1 MKTLGALLAIAVAA
15 GAAGLAF
22 VYSGR
27 ADVAATSPHWAVTEW
42 VLSTAM
48 QRSVERHAR
57 GIELPGS
64 LDDAARVRAGAEA
77 YDAMC
82 VGCHGAPG
90 VEPGPVGEGLEPEPP
105 ELAHEAEDW
114 SPAELFWVTK
124 HGVRMT
130 GMPAFGP
137 THSDRDLWDLVAF
150 VQRLPRLSAA
160 EYQSLA
166 GRNVTAPRSPEG
178 HAGHAHH
185 HPGSE

>member
-1 MKTLGALLAIAVAA
+1 MKLLTALCAPGLVAA
-15 GAAGLAF
+15 GAGLAF

-48 QRSVERHAR
+48 ERSVERQAR
-57 GIELPGS
+57 GIEPPDS
-64 LDDAARVRAGAEA
+64 LDDAAGVRAGAEA

-90 VEPGPVGEGLEPEPP
+90 IEPGAVGVGLEPEPP
-105 ELAHEAEDW
+105 ELAEEAGEW
-114 SPAELFWVTK
+114 SAAELFWITK

-137 THSDRDLWDLVAF
+137 THSDAELWDLVAF
-150 VQRLPRLSAA
+150 VQRLPRMPEA
-160 EYQSLA
+160 EYQSL
-166 GRNVTAPRSPEG
+166 TAPAAHPGSPPEG
-178 HAGHAHH
+178 HGGHGHG
-185 HPGSE
+185 HPGAE